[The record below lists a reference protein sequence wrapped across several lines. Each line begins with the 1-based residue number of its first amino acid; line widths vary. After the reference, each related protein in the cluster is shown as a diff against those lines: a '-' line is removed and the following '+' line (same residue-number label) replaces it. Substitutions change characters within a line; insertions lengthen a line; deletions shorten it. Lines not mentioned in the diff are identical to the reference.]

1 MKVAVRLLTPLQEM
15 QMLRIAI
22 ENVCLDLSNWNILD
36 LFSLNHVCFG
46 QNHQIMWLECVD
58 DIIRKL
64 CIVSMGNY
72 QHEISHLASV
82 SPHFYPDH
90 RTIDTSQ
97 SWIAVFTSGHNN
109 SIIAQSIVSPGY
121 NKNVET

>member
-1 MKVAVRLLTPLQEM
+1 
-15 QMLRIAI
+15 
-22 ENVCLDLSNWNILD
+22 
-36 LFSLNHVCFG
+36 
-46 QNHQIMWLECVD
+46 
-58 DIIRKL
+58 
-64 CIVSMGNY
+64 MGNY

-109 SIIAQSIVSPGY
+109 SIIAQSNVKGTIKMWKHRQMNRYGVPLHGEQSESNSQNQFDFCATNSFIIEYRRITIAEYVPKISHMVSL
-121 NKNVET
+121 N